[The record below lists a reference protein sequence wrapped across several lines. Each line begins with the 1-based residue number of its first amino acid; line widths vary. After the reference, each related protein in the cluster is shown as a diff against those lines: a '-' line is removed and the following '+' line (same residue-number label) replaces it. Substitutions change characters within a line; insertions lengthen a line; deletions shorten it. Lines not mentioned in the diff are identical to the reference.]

1 MFSGIRDANK
11 EAPVIARPAGPAN
24 LAAPLPTVA
33 NLLSN
38 LLGTFLDCGL
48 MRSPAGPTVD
58 DEALTFGLTVGLAG
72 GLSVAVLLPAPN
84 LGPPV
89 RLTSTL
95 VFLGGLP
102 REVLT
107 FLRLIL
113 SLVEGLDSA
122 LSFLASVFLASGF
135 LASGF
140 SLAGFAGLSLESLRL
155 CRSFCL
161 GLVVYQALKYQPYYL
176 SLKT

>member
-1 MFSGIRDANK
+1 M
-11 EAPVIARPAGPAN
+11 AN
-24 LAAPLPTVA
+24 LP
-33 NLLSN
+33 SN
-38 LLGTFLDCGL
+38 LLGTFVRCGL
-48 MRSPAGPTVD
+48 IRSPAGPTVD
-58 DEALTFGLTVGLAG
+58 DEALTFGLTF

-95 VFLGGLP
+95 VFVGGLP

-113 SLVEGLDSA
+113 ALVEGLDSA
-122 LSFLASVFLASGF
+122 LNALATGFLASVF

-155 CRSFCL
+155 CRSFCFGLSGLSGFKVPALLPFFKDLTSLDTFFL
-161 GLVVYQALKYQPYYL
+161 GFLVGVLF
-176 SLKT
+176 S